1 MDINIKLNETEYSEL
16 ISLLYWCVLE
26 QDIRYNDDFESTC
39 NAVRT
44 ADGSKLE
51 DNDPLFG
58 HEFSEWDW
66 NGQWT
71 VRIVSTIR

>member
-1 MDINIKLNETEYSEL
+1 MNIKLNDKEYGEL
-16 ISLLYWCVLE
+16 IDLIYWAVHSAN
-26 QDIRYNDDFESTC
+26 INYNDDFESMC

-58 HEFSEWDW
+58 P
-66 NGQWT
+66 
-71 VRIVSTIR
+71 

>member
-26 QDIRYNDDFESTC
+26 QDIRYNDDFESMC

-51 DNDPLFG
+51 DNDPYLVTNLVRG
-58 HEFSEWDW
+58 LEWLVD
-66 NGQWT
+66 N
-71 VRIVSTIR
+71 

>member
-1 MDINIKLNETEYSEL
+1 MDIKLNDKEYGEL
-16 ISLLYWCVLE
+16 IDLIYWAVHSAN
-26 QDIRYNDDFESTC
+26 INYNDDFESMC

-71 VRIVSTIR
+71 IRIVSTIR